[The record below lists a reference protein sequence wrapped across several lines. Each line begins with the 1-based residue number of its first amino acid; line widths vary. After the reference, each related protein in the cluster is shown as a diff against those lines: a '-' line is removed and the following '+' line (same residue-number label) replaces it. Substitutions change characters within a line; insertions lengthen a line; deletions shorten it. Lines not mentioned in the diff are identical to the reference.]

1 MKIRVLKF
9 GGTSVRTPEA
19 RMLAALRVVSAK
31 EKGIL
36 PVVVVSAIGRKGEPY
51 ATDTL
56 INLLK
61 EIDPSVTPDARE
73 LDLLMGCGEI
83 LSSVIFAHLLKTL
96 GHKAMAMRGGQAGIY
111 TDGVYGNARITSVDP
126 TGIMTALSEGVIPVV
141 CGFQGVW
148 PRPGFP
154 GTDLV
159 TLGRGGSDTTAA
171 ALGAALKADA
181 IEIYTDVDGVKTAD
195 PDYVPHAPTLRRVS
209 YSEVAEIAHLGAKV
223 VHPRAAE
230 IAMHSQVP
238 LWVKNT
244 FSDDIGTEIVSGAQ
258 ASARHATGIAHT
270 GKLVSLQMDISSVE
284 PAHRRAFE
292 SAVYALLAKYAF
304 NLFMVNLSGEGIGWA
319 VPRDQFPALIDLFDG
334 LVLPLGEGDKKL
346 YVVQMG
352 TSPTKGAATQIALM
366 KPLGEPVTVP
376 IQVSE
381 GLTMVSIVGPQ
392 AVRESGA
399 SYRLLAAL
407 EEGSI
412 PVNQVTGSET
422 SISVLIPESELRRAV
437 AILHE
442 VFKLSAA
449 E

>member
-1 MKIRVLKF
+1 MQ
-9 GGTSVRTPEA
+9 
-19 RMLAALRVVSAK
+19 AALRVVSSK
-31 EKGIL
+31 EKGVQ

-61 EIDPSVTPDARE
+61 EIDPSVVPDSRE
-73 LDLLMGCGEI
+73 LDLLMACGEI
-83 LSSVIFAHLLKTL
+83 LSSVVFAHLLKTL
-96 GHKAMAMRGGQAGIY
+96 GHKAMAMRGGQAGIF
-111 TDGVYGNARITSVDP
+111 TDGVYGNARITSVDSS
-126 TGIMTALSEGVIPVV
+126 GILGVLRDGVIPVV

-148 PRPGFP
+148 QRPAMP
-154 GTDLV
+154 GYEVT

-171 ALGAALKADA
+171 ALGAALRADA

-209 YSEVAEIAHLGAKV
+209 YAEVAEIAHLGAKV

-244 FSDDIGTEIVSGAQ
+244 FSDDIGTEIVSVQ
-258 ASARHATGIAHT
+258 QTSLRQATGITHT
-270 GKLVSLQMDISSVE
+270 GKLVSLQMDISGVE
-284 PAHRRAFE
+284 PLHRRSFE
-292 SAVYALLAKYAF
+292 SEVYALLAKYGF

-319 VPRDQFPALIDLFDG
+319 VPREQYPALIDLFDG

-352 TSPTKGAATQIALM
+352 ATPTKGAATQIALM
-366 KPLGEPVTVP
+366 RPLGEPVTVP
-376 IQVSE
+376 IQVAE

-392 AVRESGA
+392 AVRESGS

-407 EEGSI
+407 DAGSI
-412 PVNQVTGSET
+412 PVVQVTGSET

-442 VFKLSAA
+442 VFQLSHV